1 MARQRSTAL
10 SMLGGSHGL
19 DNLIRISEPLPN
31 GRGRTKSRPSR
42 SVGVVSHDA
51 RFPSDCCSLGRRR
64 RGRFFDQLLKI
75 IENKKPGS
83 IVELGLVGHASPT
96 AFALAGTETTRN
108 IRFDP
113 KGLIHPDTIHDK
125 LARITALRD
134 RFKTGDKDNPP
145 SITLF
150 ACDAG
155 SGDDLLEAI
164 SSAFQ
169 VTARGFQH
177 EIWWCFMVIKRAAVR
192 GRTWYDGVGMGV
204 HPQCD
209 SDRFSV
215 DIRTWKPDKQKVA
228 KSQRQRWGEGLRS

>member
-1 MARQRSTAL
+1 MDLIISSGYPSPFRTVAEELKAAQADPSEWYPMTPDFRATAVH
-10 SMLGGSHGL
+10 SGGADEAAS
-19 DNLIRISEPLPN
+19 
-31 GRGRTKSRPSR
+31 
-42 SVGVVSHDA
+42 
-51 RFPSDCCSLGRRR
+51 
-64 RGRFFDQLLKI
+64 FDQLLKI

-228 KSQRQRWGEGLRS
+228 KS

>member
-1 MARQRSTAL
+1 MKRSILVLISVAL
-10 SMLGGSHGL
+10 VFGQNAKQKAAAKAAPPANDQSPITV
-19 DNLIRISEPLPN
+19 DVTRVNLLY
-31 GRGRTKSRPSR
+31 TVTDKK
-42 SVGVVSHDA
+42 
-51 RFPSDCCSLGRRR
+51 
-64 RGRFFDQLLKI
+64 GRFVSNLTKDDFEI

-228 KSQRQRWGEGLRS
+228 KS